1 MAEFTA
7 FPPKRINELLLPD
20 LWSFGHDIG
29 VIGAL
34 QLDCLPSE
42 EPSDKDKRPDGHK
55 GLFTLFRGLS
65 KGHMSSIED
74 KGSGEHARAG
84 LSGAIEGSS

>member
-34 QLDCLPSE
+34 QLDCLWPEGHRPSE

-55 GLFTLFRGLS
+55 GLFTT
-65 KGHMSSIED
+65 
-74 KGSGEHARAG
+74 
-84 LSGAIEGSS
+84 